1 MLFEKTVSYK
11 EWRNA
16 IPDSFKGQQPFNM
29 RLPVQ
34 GNWETA
40 KRKILLVLEHVD
52 TEDLRSPKRQL
63 ATGPSGSWLSAA
75 VSLGQDYARHCEPR
89 RAAYAAINFNYFK
102 TYDLDGSRTASA
114 NEAASARVHAYAKK
128 MGATDVIVFGDLAAC
143 ALMQEIGS
151 EYTLLLR
158 RGRPTKLNG
167 VWWTNTI
174 SPSLAY
180 QGKFV
185 ADNEDEDESESKV
198 DHANL
203 LGFIG
208 RCVGNALARRLA
220 YSFEAKPKVRL
231 VNDYVTFKKLYK
243 VLMSSDRVAVDTET
257 SGLGRVVNQVL
268 TIQFAFDAN
277 RSYVVPLDHK
287 DAKWTPQER
296 TKIEKGLRNFFA
308 RRFDPLSKSYDQYLL
323 GQNLKFDL
331 TILRQ
336 RFSLYNIRWRVW
348 DMMAGAYCLDENM
361 KSLLKCRTP
370 LSGKIS
376 PYRLDWMCAWYGCD
390 FYENNAFSKADRAT
404 IETRSL
410 DEPGLMEYCGM
421 DAQVCWAIHDQQRLQ
436 ASRQRIG
443 GRDYGRYYNQ
453 FVVTQMN
460 NLVQIESVMEHRG
473 DQLDMP
479 YLIQL
484 KDRNGPLSTLRRD
497 VEKEFTALK
506 GVRRANRR
514 LAKTAGVPQQTLW
527 GKDSWIFS
535 PSKPAHKQE
544 LFINVLQLEPLA
556 YGKTGPK
563 IDKAF
568 QEHYKDVPEVAAFTQ
583 ISQLD
588 KLRSTYVNGFY
599 DKLKT
604 DPDMKGDFRIR
615 PGFGFTG
622 TVTGRSNS
630 YDPNLQNIPARGKF
644 AKYIKRMFVAPR
656 GCLTLKMDYSSHEV
670 RMWGVVSGDAKLCE
684 LFVNGRWL
692 RQQYRTTGNPLYK
705 QLMDT
710 KGDIHKVNC
719 VSGDTLIATDRG
731 LVRIDSLGKSGVE
744 RMSVSTMTHGG
755 AAKTS
760 HWKNSGTAKC
770 LVIKTELG
778 NSITVTSDHRVAVWD
793 DSSGELSWKE
803 AKNITIEDVLVLAPK
818 GVLRKS
824 KLQLSWPKSVLHRN
838 AKPLARLPKAM
849 TPDLSWL
856 IGCLVSEGSIGS
868 YPSGK
873 FVTFSNSDLSL
884 VQRFVQ
890 IFQKVFGEPLSIGR
904 SDHDKVRSINGVL
917 TSYSKPHYGVRLSS
931 MHLIQVLKHLGLYVD
946 TGRVDNKIASWRKLI
961 PWSVLESDG
970 ESQLA
975 FLSAYLEC
983 DGNVE
988 NRSGVLRWFS
998 VSGTLIDQ
1006 MRTLLNAHGVFP
1018 VTGSWKTVQALTLTG
1033 ADSAAIWPKLAPYM
1047 VTKRLTVAKRR
1058 ANSGVPAKY
1067 WSDLIASRLSNR
1079 GRNATTDTGKIVSMS
1094 GRTNYF
1100 GKIKSLSQ
1108 VLIKEHQ
1115 NYLRRISVDGHN
1127 KLCKVAK
1134 ANYRFSR
1141 VVSITPGGLQPV
1153 FDLTMTGNNPS
1164 FVANGVIVHNCE
1176 FFFKVEAADVT
1187 KEQRNAVK
1195 SIVFGAIYG
1204 RGPRAIAAQTGQQV
1218 EEVVELLEAFF
1229 ARFTKASGWLAT
1241 AKKTAVK
1248 EGLMYSPIYRVRNMH
1263 TQRYGMDS
1271 FKAATERRGCNAP
1284 IQGFAA
1290 DIGHT
1295 AAYLYQLHLEDV
1307 VRKFN
1312 LDSRAVLAAGVNTF
1326 VHDAIKTDA
1335 PYDYLLVCLQ
1345 VLQWCATT
1353 GAMQYYKRHWGVR
1366 FDVEV
1371 EIEFELAAHDEQH
1384 WKFDWHEGSDG
1395 NEDGGGLRY
1404 CIRKSLE
1411 DQKAVYPDID
1421 IDAIEKRIWA
1431 IRKNKELTRYLDE
1444 HYPVL
1449 SDWPDARHIDTS
1461 SASFKNGLGAVLAA
1475 ESRKLKIKKAK
1486 SEK

>member
-296 TKIEKGLRNFFA
+296 TKVEKGLRNFFA

-544 LFINVLQLEPLA
+544 LFINVLKLEPLA

-692 RQQYRTTGNPLYK
+692 RQQYRATGNPLYK

-710 KGDIHKVNC
+710 KGDIHKV
-719 VSGDTLIATDRG
+719 
-731 LVRIDSLGKSGVE
+731 
-744 RMSVSTMTHGG
+744 
-755 AAKTS
+755 
-760 HWKNSGTAKC
+760 
-770 LVIKTELG
+770 
-778 NSITVTSDHRVAVWD
+778 
-793 DSSGELSWKE
+793 
-803 AKNITIEDVLVLAPK
+803 
-818 GVLRKS
+818 
-824 KLQLSWPKSVLHRN
+824 
-838 AKPLARLPKAM
+838 
-849 TPDLSWL
+849 
-856 IGCLVSEGSIGS
+856 
-868 YPSGK
+868 
-873 FVTFSNSDLSL
+873 
-884 VQRFVQ
+884 
-890 IFQKVFGEPLSIGR
+890 
-904 SDHDKVRSINGVL
+904 
-917 TSYSKPHYGVRLSS
+917 
-931 MHLIQVLKHLGLYVD
+931 
-946 TGRVDNKIASWRKLI
+946 
-961 PWSVLESDG
+961 
-970 ESQLA
+970 
-975 FLSAYLEC
+975 
-983 DGNVE
+983 
-988 NRSGVLRWFS
+988 
-998 VSGTLIDQ
+998 
-1006 MRTLLNAHGVFP
+1006 
-1018 VTGSWKTVQALTLTG
+1018 
-1033 ADSAAIWPKLAPYM
+1033 
-1047 VTKRLTVAKRR
+1047 
-1058 ANSGVPAKY
+1058 
-1067 WSDLIASRLSNR
+1067 
-1079 GRNATTDTGKIVSMS
+1079 
-1094 GRTNYF
+1094 
-1100 GKIKSLSQ
+1100 
-1108 VLIKEHQ
+1108 
-1115 NYLRRISVDGHN
+1115 
-1127 KLCKVAK
+1127 
-1134 ANYRFSR
+1134 
-1141 VVSITPGGLQPV
+1141 
-1153 FDLTMTGNNPS
+1153 
-1164 FVANGVIVHNCE
+1164 NCE

-1312 LDSRAVLAAGVNTF
+1312 LDSRDVLAAGVNTF

-1475 ESRKLKIKKAK
+1475 ESHKLKIKKAK